1 MGPAGPPRAR
11 HRRPHGGH
19 EVVGRAQRAAPDD
32 PPRDAAGVPFVAE
45 LEDDPGELR
54 LGQPVEQVRG
64 GLRAVRVEPHV
75 ERRRR
80 LEGEPAAGMLELR
93 GREAKIQ
100 QDGLGDADVVGAG
113 DTVEVAEVAPP
124 EDGPGAEAAQTGPR
138 PRQRLGIA
146 VDPEQPH
153 LVRRPFQHRLGVSA
167 HAHRSV
173 DHPAPA
179 AGA

>member
-1 MGPAGPPRAR
+1 LL
-11 HRRPHGGH
+11 
-19 EVVGRAQRAAPDD
+19 D
-32 PPRDAAGVPFVAE
+32 
-45 LEDDPGELR
+45 
-54 LGQPVEQVRG
+54 
-64 GLRAVRVEPHV
+64 
-75 ERRRR
+75 
-80 LEGEPAAGMLELR
+80 LR
-93 GREAKIQ
+93 GRDAEIQ

-124 EDGPGAEAAQTGPR
+124 EDGAGAEASQPGSR

-179 AGA
+179 TGAQEEEHLVEQHRDVNRYTPRLDSLSNTDDSSS